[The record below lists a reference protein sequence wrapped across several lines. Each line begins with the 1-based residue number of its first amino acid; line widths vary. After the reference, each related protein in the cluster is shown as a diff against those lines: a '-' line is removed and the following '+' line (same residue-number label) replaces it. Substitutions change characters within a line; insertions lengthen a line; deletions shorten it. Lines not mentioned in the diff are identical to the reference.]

1 MSLGYSGVEIHGAK
15 PTAYSQNDLFT
26 TEDFETW
33 SWLNRKRKKSVPSLS
48 DSYSEI
54 PFKIFIFL
62 IIILSDS

>member
-1 MSLGYSGVEIHGAK
+1 MSPGYSGLEIHGAK

-26 TEDFETW
+26 TEDFE
-33 SWLNRKRKKSVPSLS
+33 SWPWLKRKRKKSAPSLS

-54 PFKIFIFL
+54 PFKFFIFL